1 MVIVS
6 LLDPSPMTV
15 TMEKRSFA
23 MYFEMWQAG
32 RVWYMESLECDNVER
47 INHMTTTKFSV
58 TTAFTP

>member
-1 MVIVS
+1 
-6 LLDPSPMTV
+6 MTV